1 MAGISLIVGLGN
13 PGPDYAQTRHN
24 AGFWFIDT
32 LAQSQGGVFRPESKF
47 QGGVCKFSFPR
58 LDGGSKEC
66 WLLKP
71 STFMNRSGQAVASLA
86 GFYKIPV
93 TDILAVHDDLDLP
106 IGTVRIK
113 QGGGHGGHNGLR
125 DITTH
130 LGDNFLRL
138 RIGIGHPGKGNDVTA
153 YVLSRAPKQEEALI
167 QEGIDNA
174 LSVLPLMLSGDLERA
189 MHQLHSR
196 KDS

>member
-24 AGFWFIDT
+24 AGFWLIDA
-32 LAQSQGGVFRPESKF
+32 LAQSHGASFKQESRF
-47 QGGVCKFSFPR
+47 HGAVCKISPPR
-58 LDGGSKEC
+58 SNGSREC

-71 STFMNRSGQAVASLA
+71 ATFMNRSGQAVASLA

-93 TDILAVHDDLDLP
+93 THILVVHDDLDLP
-106 IGTVRIK
+106 VGTVRIK

-125 DITTH
+125 DISAH
-130 LGDNFLRL
+130 LGDDFLRL

-153 YVLSRAPKQEEALI
+153 YVLNRAPKTEQTLI
-167 QEGIDNA
+167 QDGIDNA
-174 LSVLPLMLSGDLERA
+174 LSVLPLMLCGDLERA

-196 KDS
+196 A

>member
-13 PGPDYAQTRHN
+13 PGLDYAQTRHN
-24 AGFWFIDT
+24 AGFWLIDT
-32 LAQSQGGVFRPESKF
+32 LAQSHGASFKPESKF
-47 QGGVCKFSFPR
+47 HGAVCKISPPQ
-58 LDGGSKEC
+58 SNSPKEC

-71 STFMNRSGQAVASLA
+71 ATFMNRSGQAVASLA

-93 TDILAVHDDLDLP
+93 TDILVAHDDLDLP
-106 IGTVRIK
+106 VGAVRIK

-125 DITTH
+125 DISVH
-130 LGDNFLRL
+130 LGDDFLRL

-153 YVLSRAPKQEEALI
+153 YVLNRAPKTEEALI
-167 QEGIDNA
+167 QDGIDNA
-174 LSVLPLMLSGDLERA
+174 LSVLPLMLNGDLERA

-196 KDS
+196 P

>member
-1 MAGISLIVGLGN
+1 MGIKLISGLGN

-24 AGFWFIDT
+24 VGFWFVDA
-32 LAQSQGGVFRPESKF
+32 LARSQGGSFKPESKF
-47 QGGVCKFSFPR
+47 HAEVCKISLPR
-58 LDGGSKEC
+58 SAGGKQEC

-71 STFMNRSGQAVASLA
+71 TTFMNRSGQAIISLA

-93 TDILAVHDDLDLP
+93 TDILVVHDELDLP
-106 IGTVRIK
+106 VGTVRLK

-125 DITTH
+125 DIIAH
-130 LGDNFLRL
+130 MGDNFLRL

-153 YVLSRAPKQEEALI
+153 YVLNRPAKQEETLI
-167 QEGIDNA
+167 GEGIDAA
-174 LSVLPLMLSGDLERA
+174 LSITALIGEGEIEKA

-196 KDS
+196 V